1 MAWTD
6 GAPVGSTAYRRRW
19 WTLGVLVLSLLII
32 GLDNTVLNVALPT
45 LQAELGATA
54 AELQWMVDAY
64 VLVFAGLLLVMG
76 ALGDRFGRARALRIG
91 LLVFGGASLAAMAA
105 IDPTQLI
112 VARAVMGV
120 GGALIMPSTLSIIT
134 AVFPRRE
141 RGRAIAI
148 WAGMSGLGIGLG
160 PLVGGLL
167 IERFAWPAVF
177 FVNVPIVIVALVA
190 GWWLVPESRDPSA
203 PRLDL
208 VGAALSIGAVVGLVY
223 GIIEAPSLGWTDPLV
238 LGCLA
243 LAIVLGVAFAWWE
256 LHTDHP
262 MLELS
267 LFRDARFTA
276 GAGAIAV
283 AFFALFAVI
292 FGLTQYLQAVL
303 GLSALEAG
311 TAMVTVA
318 IGVPIGAQMSIRAVA
333 HLGTARVVAGALVA
347 LGALLA
353 TLVAWTPDTPVWVV
367 SLTLLVTAMAM
378 ANVMA
383 PATDAV
389 MGAVPEAKAGVG
401 SAMNDLLRQLGGALG
416 VAILGSIM
424 NTVYRDRM
432 GDAVAGLPDALAGP
446 AGDSV
451 GAAVAIG
458 ERIGGAAGDALV
470 TAARAAFVDGLGIAA
485 IVAAAIAVV
494 AGVVTLRRMPA
505 RDTRPTQPETAPA
518 AAR

>member
-1 MAWTD
+1 
-6 GAPVGSTAYRRRW
+6 
-19 WTLGVLVLSLLII
+19 
-32 GLDNTVLNVALPT
+32 
-45 LQAELGATA
+45 
-54 AELQWMVDAY
+54 
-64 VLVFAGLLLVMG
+64 
-76 ALGDRFGRARALRIG
+76 
-91 LLVFGGASLAAMAA
+91 
-105 IDPTQLI
+105 
-112 VARAVMGV
+112 
-120 GGALIMPSTLSIIT
+120 
-134 AVFPRRE
+134 
-141 RGRAIAI
+141 
-148 WAGMSGLGIGLG
+148 
-160 PLVGGLL
+160 
-167 IERFAWPAVF
+167 VF

-389 MGAVPEAKAGVG
+389 MGAVPEA
-401 SAMNDLLRQLGGALG
+401 
-416 VAILGSIM
+416 
-424 NTVYRDRM
+424 
-432 GDAVAGLPDALAGP
+432 
-446 AGDSV
+446 
-451 GAAVAIG
+451 
-458 ERIGGAAGDALV
+458 
-470 TAARAAFVDGLGIAA
+470 
-485 IVAAAIAVV
+485 
-494 AGVVTLRRMPA
+494 
-505 RDTRPTQPETAPA
+505 
-518 AAR
+518 

>member
-1 MAWTD
+1 
-6 GAPVGSTAYRRRW
+6 
-19 WTLGVLVLSLLII
+19 
-32 GLDNTVLNVALPT
+32 
-45 LQAELGATA
+45 
-54 AELQWMVDAY
+54 
-64 VLVFAGLLLVMG
+64 
-76 ALGDRFGRARALRIG
+76 
-91 LLVFGGASLAAMAA
+91 
-105 IDPTQLI
+105 
-112 VARAVMGV
+112 
-120 GGALIMPSTLSIIT
+120 
-134 AVFPRRE
+134 
-141 RGRAIAI
+141 
-148 WAGMSGLGIGLG
+148 
-160 PLVGGLL
+160 
-167 IERFAWPAVF
+167 
-177 FVNVPIVIVALVA
+177 
-190 GWWLVPESRDPSA
+190 
-203 PRLDL
+203 
-208 VGAALSIGAVVGLVY
+208 
-223 GIIEAPSLGWTDPLV
+223 
-238 LGCLA
+238 
-243 LAIVLGVAFAWWE
+243 
-256 LHTDHP
+256 

-470 TAARAAFVDGLGIAA
+470 TAARAAFVDGLGLAA